1 MYACKPVSILMAI
14 AAALVAAQTASAVGL
29 PDVANAHQGKMLP
42 ETGALGNAITSG
54 KADLTLRLRYESVDD
69 SIPSGSPLAGTDDAE
84 LFSLRTA
91 LGYTT
96 ARYHGFWARLQFE
109 AVTRLG
115 SDDAFNVDDDL
126 TFPPGP
132 TGSRIAEGH
141 SLIPDSETEEINE
154 AYIAWRSATSGC
166 PNAPE
171 GCNGTTTV
179 KLGRQT
185 IIYDNHRWVGNIVWR
200 QNHQSFD
207 AFRIDNTSID
217 NLSVSYAYV
226 DRVNRLFGED
236 SPFKEFELNDSHLIN
251 VSYQFPFGKLTGYGY
266 LLDFDDNPRTPFVEG
281 VGTGAGVTNFD
292 SDTWGLRFVGKHPI
306 TDSFTFLTELE
317 WANQDPTN
325 DASSTLDDNDYINIE
340 IGGAFKVMGKP
351 VVVKVGREILEGNGV
366 NALQTP
372 LATVHAFNG
381 WADKFVG
388 APGGSATPVGGLED
402 TSATIAVKGLFSNLI
417 GPSKLVLQY
426 HDYEADKTVS
436 GIKDYGDEW
445 GVLFAK
451 PFSKEWLG
459 VVKYTNFDDGGDG
472 FSFDTEKF
480 WVMVQYQYK

>member
-1 MYACKPVSILMAI
+1 MHAFKPAPYLLVTAMAI
-14 AAALVAAQTASAVGL
+14 FPQGASAVGL
-29 PDVANAHQGKMLP
+29 PDVSNAHFGKVLP
-42 ETGALGNAITSG
+42 QADGFSNAVTGG
-54 KADLTLRLRYESVDD
+54 KVDLSLRLRYESVDD
-69 SIPSGSPLAGTDDAE
+69 SIPSGSSLAGTDDAE
-84 LFSLRTA
+84 LLSLRTA

-109 AVTRLG
+109 ANTRIG
-115 SDDAFNVDDDL
+115 SDKALNVDDDL

-132 TGSRIAEGH
+132 GGSRIAEGH
-141 SLIPDSETEEINE
+141 SLIPDNNFEEINE
-154 AYIAWRSATSGC
+154 AYLGWRSATGGC
-166 PNAPE
+166 PNAPG
-171 GCNGTTTV
+171 GCNGNTTV
-179 KLGRQT
+179 KLGRQS

-200 QNHQSFD
+200 QNNQSFD
-207 AFRIDNTSID
+207 AVRIDNTTIN
-217 NLSVSYAYV
+217 NLSISYAYV
-226 DRVNRLFGED
+226 DRVNRLFGAD
-236 SPFKEFELNDSHLIN
+236 SAFKEFELTDSHFIN
-251 VSYQFPFGKLTGYGY
+251 VGYKLPFGKLTAYGY

-281 VGTGAGVTNFD
+281 VGAGAGITNFD
-292 SDTWGLRFVGKHPI
+292 SDTWGVRFVGKHPI
-306 TDSFTFLTELE
+306 GDDFTLLGELE

-325 DASSTLDDNDYINIE
+325 DASSALDDNDYVNVE
-340 IGGAFKVMGKP
+340 IGGAFKFAGKDM
-351 VVVKVGREILEGNGV
+351 VIKIGREVLEGNGV

-402 TSATIAVKGLFSNLI
+402 TSATLVVKGLLANLI

-459 VVKYTNFDDGGDG
+459 VLKYANFDDGGDG

-480 WVMVQYQYK
+480 WVMLQYQYK

>member
-1 MYACKPVSILMAI
+1 MCAFKSPLQCFAILTLLTTQNILAG
-14 AAALVAAQTASAVGL
+14 GL

-42 ETGALGNAITSG
+42 ETGGLSNAITTG
-54 KADLTLRLRYESVDD
+54 KPDLTLRLRFESVDD

-84 LFSLRTA
+84 LLSLRTA

-109 AVTRLG
+109 ANTRIG
-115 SDDAFNVDDDL
+115 SDKALNVDEDL

-132 TGSRIAEGH
+132 AGSRVAEGH
-141 SLIPDSETEEINE
+141 SLIPDNNFKEINE
-154 AYIAWRSATSGC
+154 AYLGWRSATSGC
-166 PNAPE
+166 PNAPG
-171 GCNGTTTV
+171 GCNGDTTV
-179 KLGRQT
+179 KFGRQA

-207 AFRIDNTSID
+207 AFRIDNTSIG
-217 NLSVSYAYV
+217 NLSISYAYV
-226 DRVNRLFGED
+226 DRVNRLFGAD
-236 SPFKEFELNDSHLIN
+236 SAFKEYEMSDSHFIN
-251 VSYQFPFGKLTGYGY
+251 VSYKFPIGKLTGYGY
-266 LLDFDDNPRTPFVEG
+266 LLNFDDNPRTPFPEG
-281 VGTGAGVTNFD
+281 VGTGPGITNFD
-292 SDTWGLRFVGKHPI
+292 SDTWGMRFVGKHPI
-306 TDSFTFLTELE
+306 GDNFNLLAELE

-325 DASSTLDDNDYINIE
+325 DAGPTLEDNDYINVE
-340 IGGAFKVMGKP
+340 VGGAFSIAGKP
-351 VVVKVGREILEGNGV
+351 VVVKVGREILEGNGI

-388 APGGSATPVGGLED
+388 APGGSATPVGGLVD
-402 TSATIAVKGLFSNLI
+402 TSATVVIKGLFASLI

-426 HDYEADKTVS
+426 HDYEADETVA
-436 GIKDYGDEW
+436 GINDYGDEW

-451 PFSKEWLG
+451 PFTKEWLG
-459 VVKYTNFDDGGDG
+459 LVKYANFDDGGDS

-480 WVMVQYQYK
+480 WVMLQYKYK